1 MSSSHE
7 EVTDGVYTPDPPS
20 VPIKIMPKL
29 VKKRYKCVTNRDA
42 MGSGAAFSGG
52 KGGTADVHSG
62 RKRRTSL
69 RTQGFLHGRSGRQ
82 PVAMPSCATS
92 TNTSFPKAKHPKS
105 PSPPSCE
112 NSSSTSTHN
121 SKSTPLNSRHVKT
134 VATADI
140 LSRPATC
147 LRSVGAAVPSRPPHK
162 AHETFAR
169 LRRTKGSAP
178 SASKPSAAT

>member
-1 MSSSHE
+1 MVVGGSWSTTIVRSLPQRGSLMSSSHE

-20 VPIKIMPKL
+20 VPIKIMPRL

-92 TNTSFPKAKHPKS
+92 TNTSFPKGKHPKS

-121 SKSTPLNSRHVKT
+121 SKSIPLNSRHVKT
-134 VATADI
+134 VAASDV
-140 LSRPATC
+140 LSRES
-147 LRSVGAAVPSRPPHK
+147 SVRFSSAERQRK
-162 AHETFAR
+162 A
-169 LRRTKGSAP
+169 RRGCQR
-178 SASKPSAAT
+178 